1 MDFYPVRPEVVA
13 VISKVDHNAIKFNQ
27 VNIAVIST
35 AALFAN
41 LPHVAGL
48 LGLILAVATA
58 RPDWGLFRIL
68 YQRVVLPLRWLR
80 PHVLD
85 DDPAP
90 HRFSQGVGATF
101 LGLAWIALVSGA
113 VVLGWVLV
121 ALVAVLAMVNVVFD
135 FCAGCF
141 VYYQLRR
148 FGLIG
153 RTAPQE

>member
-1 MDFYPVRPEVVA
+1 MV
-13 VISKVDHNAIKFNQ
+13 SKVDHNAIKFNQ
-27 VNIAVIST
+27 VGIAVVSM
-35 AALFAN
+35 AALLAD
-41 LPHVAGL
+41 LPHLAGL
-48 LGLILAVATA
+48 LGLILAVGTA

-80 PHVLD
+80 PHVLGD
-85 DDPAP
+85 NPAP
-90 HRFSQGVGATF
+90 HRFAQGVGAAF
-101 LGLAWIALVSGA
+101 LGLGWIALASGA
-113 VVLGWVLV
+113 VLLGWALV

-153 RTAPQE
+153 RAAPQE

>member
-1 MDFYPVRPEVVA
+1 MVA
-13 VISKVDHNAIKFNQ
+13 KVDRNAIKFNQ
-27 VNIAVIST
+27 VGIAVVSIASF
-35 AALFAN
+35 LGD
-41 LPHVAGL
+41 LPHLAGL
-48 LGLILAVATA
+48 LAVVLAVATA
-58 RPDWGLFRIL
+58 RPTWGLFRTL

-90 HRFSQGVGATF
+90 HRFAQGVGAAF
-101 LGLAWIALVSGA
+101 LGLGWIALISGA
-113 VVLGWVLV
+113 SVVGWALVL
-121 ALVAVLAMVNVVFD
+121 LVAVLALVNVVFD

-153 RTAPQE
+153 RTAAQE